1 LNAVQ
6 AFEDIITI
14 QEFHL
19 VMKRRNNG
27 DYESVQ
33 KRARICKGFTELEE
47 KASEAFLNGRYGEAI
62 RISKIILEID
72 PRNSM
77 CDFWLGVSY
86 GRKGDRKPDLQIFH
100 LTKYIESEPR
110 RFQVEARISLG
121 RGHLH
126 LGNYEQASQ
135 IFKQALQFEKSNENR
150 IPKLWSITMRIAS
163 LAGTEDAKSYYA
175 KVVQYFD
182 HLLYKYSAGLLKLFN
197 IAFKNS
203 YPEEFIKMQSIIN
216 DLTSIRRPLG
226 NAYRNWND
234 LHVIY
239 QKHIEVTRPE
249 DHKTLIAFSQS
260 MELTLLNIGLE
271 FADETIRIIHGFLFQ
286 V

>member
-150 IPKLWSITMRIAS
+150 IPKLWSIKTI
-163 LAGTEDAKSYYA
+163 T
-175 KVVQYFD
+175 
-182 HLLYKYSAGLLKLFN
+182 GLLKFFN